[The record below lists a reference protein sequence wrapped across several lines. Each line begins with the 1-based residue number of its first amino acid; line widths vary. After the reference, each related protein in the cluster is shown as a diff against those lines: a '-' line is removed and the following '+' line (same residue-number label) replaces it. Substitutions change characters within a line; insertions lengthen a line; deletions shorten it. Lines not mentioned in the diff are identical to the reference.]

1 MNLEKF
7 QYITLFFAISIV
19 CFTTFQNGIYA
30 EYETIK
36 ITTSEIDYTY
46 GDYLSYQI
54 TESEITDNLAVVY
67 LIIENKGVNTPLLT
81 DIIISSDVTEITAPF
96 PFDKGTW
103 DYGKYTLE
111 VRYGDE
117 VARTDFNIIDTGQ
130 IAIPYWI
137 KDLAKMWIT
146 EEFVTDKDFAR
157 AIEYLIQK
165 KIIIVPLYDITPE
178 EKQVNIPN
186 WVKQNAAWW
195 IDGKISDTE
204 FALSLQYLIKIR
216 IISI

>member
-1 MNLEKF
+1 M
-7 QYITLFFAISIV
+7 
-19 CFTTFQNGIYA
+19 
-30 EYETIK
+30 
-36 ITTSEIDYTY
+36 
-46 GDYLSYQI
+46 
-54 TESEITDNLAVVY
+54 VY

-117 VARTDFNIIDTGQ
+117 VARTDFNIIDTWQ

-146 EEFVTDKDFAR
+146 EEFVTDKDSCV
-157 AIEYLIQK
+157 I
-165 KIIIVPLYDITPE
+165 
-178 EKQVNIPN
+178 
-186 WVKQNAAWW
+186 
-195 IDGKISDTE
+195 
-204 FALSLQYLIKIR
+204 
-216 IISI
+216 

>member
-7 QYITLFFAISIV
+7 QYILLFFAISIV
-19 CFTTFQNGIYA
+19 CFSTTEA
-30 EYETIK
+30 EAVEIS
-36 ITTSEIDYTY
+36 TSKIDYTY

-54 TESEITDNLAVVY
+54 TVTEITDNLAEVY
-67 LIIENKGVNTPLLT
+67 LIIENNGVNTPLLT
-81 DIIISSDVTEITAPF
+81 DIIITSEITEITAPY
-96 PFDKGTW
+96 PFDQAIW

-117 VARTDFNIIDTGQ
+117 VAKTDFNIIETGQ

-137 KDLAKMWIT
+137 NDLAKMWIV

-157 AIEYLIQK
+157 AIEYLIQN
-165 KIIIVPLYDITPE
+165 KIINIPLYDIGTE
-178 EKQVNIPN
+178 EKQVKIPN

-195 IDGKISDTE
+195 VDGKISDTE
-204 FALSLQYLIKIR
+204 FALSLQYLVKVR

>member
-1 MNLEKF
+1 MFLV
-7 QYITLFFAISIV
+7 ISIV
-19 CFTTFQNGIYA
+19 CFSTTQA
-30 EYETIK
+30 EAVEIS
-36 ITTSEIDYTY
+36 TSKMDYTH

-54 TESEITDNLAVVY
+54 TVTEITDNLAEVY

-81 DIIISSDVTEITAPF
+81 DIIIASEITKIIAPY
-96 PFDKGTW
+96 PFDQAIW
-103 DYGKYTLE
+103 DYGEYTLE

-117 VARTDFNIIDTGQ
+117 VAKTDFKIVETGQ

-137 KDLAKMWIT
+137 KDLAKMWIV

-157 AIEYLIQK
+157 AIEYLIQNE
-165 KIIIVPLYDITPE
+165 IIKNPLYDITQG
-178 EKQVNIPN
+178 EKQVSIPN

-195 IDGKISDTE
+195 VDGKISDTE
-204 FALSLQYLIKIR
+204 FALSLQYLVKVR

>member
-1 MNLEKF
+1 MNMRKF
-7 QYITLFFAISIV
+7 HTILIFLAVSIV
-19 CFTTFQNGIYA
+19 CFSTTQA
-30 EYETIK
+30 EAVEIS
-36 ITTSEIDYTY
+36 TSKMDYTH

-54 TESEITDNLAVVY
+54 TVAEITDNLAEVY
-67 LIIENKGVNTPLLT
+67 LIIENKGVSTPLLT
-81 DIIISSDVTEITAPF
+81 DIIIASEITEVTAPY
-96 PFDKGTW
+96 PFDQAIW
-103 DYGKYTLE
+103 DYGEYTLE

-117 VARTDFNIIDTGQ
+117 VAKTDFKIIETGQ

-137 KDLAKMWIT
+137 NDLAKMWIV

>member
-7 QYITLFFAISIV
+7 QYILLFFAISIV
-19 CFTTFQNGIYA
+19 CFSTTEA
-30 EYETIK
+30 EAVEIS
-36 ITTSEIDYTY
+36 TSKIDYTY

-54 TESEITDNLAVVY
+54 TVTEITDNLAEVY
-67 LIIENKGVNTPLLT
+67 LIIENNGVNTPLLT
-81 DIIISSDVTEITAPF
+81 DIIIKSEITEITAPY
-96 PFDKGTW
+96 PFDQAIW

-111 VRYGDE
+111 VRYGGDFAE
-117 VARTDFNIIDTGQ
+117 TDFNIIDTGQ

-137 KDLAKMWIT
+137 EDLAKMWII

-157 AIEYLIQK
+157 AIEYLIQNEII
-165 KIIIVPLYDITPE
+165 KIPLYDITQG
-178 EKQVNIPN
+178 EKQVSIPN

-195 IDGKISDTE
+195 VDGKISDTE
-204 FALSLQYLIKIR
+204 FALSLQYLVKVR